1 VHASL
6 FLCSC
11 SSSLSLFS
19 FACEVVEM
27 VVYLICD
34 LLVMRTAE
42 TIDVVLLA
50 IGVVYC
56 VLVVNYC
63 G

>member
-1 VHASL
+1 
-6 FLCSC
+6 
-11 SSSLSLFS
+11 
-19 FACEVVEM
+19 M